1 MKKRLT
7 LNTVAEPL
15 RGFPPLSQ
23 RCGQGD
29 APGAAG
35 RPLRGSPGLGRVQSH
50 AAYKTRCDALI
61 NNKQKTL

>member
-23 RCGQGD
+23 HIALRAGGRRQRG
-29 APGAAG
+29 GAALAR
-35 RPLRGSPGLGRVQSH
+35 RPQASAALVSGTGDTQHRG
-50 AAYKTRCDALI
+50 
-61 NNKQKTL
+61 